1 MIDYNT
7 LRENDPLIFPPM
19 DPSFTSEQVL
29 AAAKEYARNWRNDQL
44 KLTDWI
50 VSVTDHPQRSA
61 YLTYRTKLRDWP
73 SLDSFP
79 DSKPTL

>member
-29 AAAKEYARNWRNDQL
+29 TAAKEYARNWRNAELQS
-44 KLTDWI
+44 TDCI
-50 VSVTDHPQRSA
+50 VPVTDHPEREA
-61 YLTYRTKLRDWP
+61 YMTYRQALRDWP
-73 SLDSFP
+73 SADNFP